1 MLSSSSSRVLSTG
14 LAMFSMFF
22 GAGNVVFPLVVG
34 QTAGDQTAYAILG
47 LLLTAVGVPFLGLF
61 AIILFQG
68 NYQQFFSRSGK
79 IPGFVLAAIIM
90 LLIGP
95 FGGLPRCIALSYS
108 TLKLSCPFLSF
119 AFFSL
124 ASCIVIFLFTF
135 KKNHMLSLLGYWLTP
150 LLLLSLALIVF
161 MGLWNGDS
169 STTSLL
175 TPSQSFLHGFMEG
188 YNTMDLLASF
198 FFSAM
203 IYNTLKQEK
212 TSHQEDERALFVITL
227 KASCVGGG
235 LLSLI
240 YVGFSLVSAWNSASL
255 TQVNQGE
262 LLGALTLK
270 ILGPYAGLVAS
281 ATIALACL
289 TTAIALAAVFAEFL
303 QKVLFRNYLSY
314 SQSLIITLVIG
325 YAVSLLEFT
334 GIVTLLAP
342 FLQFAYPAL
351 IVLTLFNIVSRL
363 KQLKNK
369 RDNFEKSSTLQEVET
384 EFLTEPMNAN

>member
-1 MLSSSSSRVLSTG
+1 
-14 LAMFSMFF
+14 MFF

-34 QTAGDQTAYAILG
+34 QTAGEQTPYAILG
-47 LLLTAVGVPFLGLF
+47 LLLTAVGVPFLGLI
-61 AIILFQG
+61 AILLFQG
-68 NYQQFFSRSGK
+68 NYQSFFARSGK
-79 IPGFVLAAIIM
+79 VPGFLLAAAIM

-108 TLKLSCPFLSF
+108 TLKLSYPLL
-119 AFFSL
+119 AFGGFSL
-124 ASCIVIFLFTF
+124 AACALIFLCTF
-135 KKNHMLSLLGYWLTP
+135 KKSRMLSVLGYCLTP
-150 LLLLSLALIVF
+150 LLLLSLAIIVII
-161 MGLWNGDS
+161 GLWTGDTTLP
-169 STTSLL
+169 STL
-175 TPSQSFLHGFMEG
+175 TASQSFWHGFMEG

-198 FFSAM
+198 FFSAI
-203 IYNTLKQEK
+203 IYNTLKQETK
-212 TSHQEDERALFVITL
+212 IQNPQEERKLFIVSL
-227 KASCVGGG
+227 KASCVGGF

-240 YVGFSLVSAWNSASL
+240 YIGFSLVAAWHAPSL
-255 TQVNQGE
+255 INTTQGE

-314 SQSLIITLVIG
+314 TQALIITLILS

-342 FLQFAYPAL
+342 FLQIAYPAL
-351 IVLTLFNIVSRL
+351 IVFTIFNIIYRL
-363 KQLKNK
+363 RALKK
-369 RDNFEKSSTLQEVET
+369 HSVQSDFIV
-384 EFLTEPMNAN
+384 EPMRAT